1 MISACPNCGQ
11 TLNLNEG
18 QQQKIENA
26 LASLAPGKSLKFNC
40 PHCLKPIEL
49 QAGDAAA
56 TKKPAVKA
64 GSGSPSLKGV
74 ISPPAAPALDWLE
87 RGDLGKGEVV
97 EDVPQVLILIKD
109 ESLQGN
115 VVGLFEDLGYKAV
128 IPQGA
133 AEAIE
138 LMRFTSYEAVVLHTG
153 YEGSLAES
161 TFHASMQSMSMTKR
175 RYIFYVLMGPEL
187 HSMYNLEAL
196 SQSANLVVNEKEI
209 TAFPLI
215 LKKGF
220 RDYDELFGP
229 YLSAL
234 QAVGKK

>member
-11 TLNLNEG
+11 ILNLNES

-26 LASLAPGKSLKFNC
+26 LAILAPGKSLKFNC
-40 PHCLKPIEL
+40 PHCRKPIEL
-49 QAGDAAA
+49 QAGA
-56 TKKPAVKA
+56 TEVTEK
-64 GSGSPSLKGV
+64 SGSKEAASSSALEGGGL
-74 ISPPAAPALDWLE
+74 PPAPPDLDWLE
-87 RGDLGKGEVV
+87 RGDLGKGEVI
-97 EDVPQVLILIKD
+97 EDVPQVLILMKD

-115 VVGLFEDLGYKAV
+115 VVGLFEDLGYKV
-128 IPQGA
+128 VLPHSV

-138 LMRFTSYEAVVLHTG
+138 LMRFTNYEAVVLHTV
-153 YEGSLAES
+153 YEGSLAQS
-161 TFHASMQSMSMTKR
+161 TFHSYMQSMEMSKR
-175 RYIFYVLMGPEL
+175 RYVFYVLMGPEL

-196 SQSANLVVNEKEI
+196 SHSANLVINEKEI